1 MTTKIQDHLKA
12 VLAGFRGTVL
22 FDEPMN
28 RHTSFK
34 IGGPATALL
43 FPKDEEDLSEVI
55 RRARSK
61 KVPLFML
68 GDGTNLLVRDKG
80 IRGIV
85 VSLSSGMAGECFRD
99 IITVK
104 EEAGKV
110 YVYAGAGVHLS
121 ALLKY
126 TVKNGLSGLE
136 FAAGIPGSLGGAV
149 VMNAGSYNRE
159 MKDLLET
166 VRLIGRDG
174 RIAELP
180 AKGLSLHYRSA
191 HIPGIAVVGAV
202 LRLQRGNSEKIGMT
216 IRENLMKKKETQP
229 VGTPNA
235 GSIFKNPE
243 GISAWQLIDSV
254 GMRGAAMGKAVVSEQ
269 HTNFIINRGG
279 ANAKDVLSLIRR
291 IGSKVERE
299 AGVTLELEVRIVGA

>member
-1 MTTKIQDHLKA
+1 MTTKTHDHLKA
-12 VLAGFRGTVL
+12 VLSGVRGTIL
-22 FDEPMN
+22 FNERLS

-34 IGGPATALL
+34 IGGPAEALL
-43 FPKDEEDLSEVI
+43 FPRDEEDLSEVI
-55 RRARSK
+55 RLARSK

-85 VSLSSGMAGECFRD
+85 VSLSSGMAGECFRS
-99 IITVK
+99 IVPVK
-104 EEAGKV
+104 EDAGQV
-110 YVYAGAGVHLS
+110 SLYAGAGVHLA

-126 TVKNGLSGLE
+126 TVKHGLSGLE

-180 AKGLSLHYRSA
+180 ARGLSLHYRSA

-202 LRLQRGNSEKIGMT
+202 LRLQRGDSEKIGMT
-216 IRENLMKKKETQP
+216 IRENLRKKKETQP

-243 GISAWQLIDSV
+243 GMSAWQLIDSV

-299 AGVTLELEVRIVGA
+299 AGVTLELEVRIVGV

>member
-1 MTTKIQDHLKA
+1 MTTKTQDHLN
-12 VLAGFRGTVL
+12 VILAGFRGVVL
-22 FDEPMN
+22 FNEPMS

-34 IGGPATALL
+34 IGGPAEALV
-43 FPKDEEDLSEVI
+43 FPKDEGDLSGII
-55 RRARSK
+55 RLSRSK

-99 IITVK
+99 IVPVK
-104 EEAGKV
+104 EDAGRV
-110 YVYAGAGVHLS
+110 YLYAGAGVHLA

-149 VMNAGSYNRE
+149 VMNAGSWGRE
-159 MKDLLET
+159 MKDLLES

-174 RIAELP
+174 SIAELP

-191 HIPGIAVVGAV
+191 HIPGIAVMGAV
-202 LRLQRGNSEKIGMT
+202 LKLQRGDSEKIGMT
-216 IRENLMKKKETQP
+216 IRENLLKKKETQP

-235 GSIFKNPE
+235 GSIFKNPDE
-243 GISAWQLIDSV
+243 IPAWKLIDSV
-254 GMRGAAMGKAVVSEQ
+254 GMRGASTGKAVVSER

-279 ANAKDVLSLIRR
+279 ANANEVLSLIRR